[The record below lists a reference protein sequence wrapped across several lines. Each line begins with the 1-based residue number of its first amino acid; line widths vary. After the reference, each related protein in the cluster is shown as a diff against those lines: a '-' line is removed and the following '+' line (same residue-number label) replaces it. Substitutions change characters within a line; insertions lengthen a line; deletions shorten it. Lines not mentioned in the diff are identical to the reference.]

1 MQNVHVLAA
10 NSLIPIR
17 SSKTLIIILCVTSAL
32 TAWHVFAQVSI
43 MDDELMSMSKKMD
56 DLQTKYNFMQEN
68 SAKEIKRLHERLHLF
83 HEHSPKRG
91 EL

>member
-1 MQNVHVLAA
+1 
-10 NSLIPIR
+10 
-17 SSKTLIIILCVTSAL
+17 
-32 TAWHVFAQVSI
+32 

-91 EL
+91 ELLNSMILYFVHTVVFQRALLFLTTCQIAPKLKC